1 MLKPRFDK
9 AFECLVSVTT
19 SEFVV
24 RHKVDAQRFSLYAK
38 THTHAC
44 THMHTEFALSSNAN
58 AHLLD
63 RCVSKSM
70 PRSVSADPNSGKF
83 FAPARLSFH
92 ETVATVESCVCVY
105 AAACFGLPSRLYNV
119 LLSEALMPVPP
130 GPAQPGSAPV
140 FGRYAGV
147 QGAARRGFY
156 YVFEACFPLGCRCV
170 GAPPDVGF
178 KKRLVFI
185 SYVSRFHSS

>member
-1 MLKPRFDK
+1 M
-9 AFECLVSVTT
+9 

-140 FGRYAGV
+140 FGRYAGFSSMFDCRRPA
-147 QGAARRGFY
+147 GAQARRPMPHATCADVSERRQTW
-156 YVFEACFPLGCRCV
+156 VFRRDWCL
-170 GAPPDVGF
+170 
-178 KKRLVFI
+178 LVLI
-185 SYVSRFHSS
+185 Q

>member
-1 MLKPRFDK
+1 MLRPRFDK
-9 AFECLVSVTT
+9 AFECLVSVIM

-83 FAPARLSFH
+83 FAPARTCSVRCSKMEENGRKWKLDAQLYWLMMYVKSPP
-92 ETVATVESCVCVY
+92 EPL
-105 AAACFGLPSRLYNV
+105 FGDFGDYHNI
-119 LLSEALMPVPP
+119 
-130 GPAQPGSAPV
+130 AQ
-140 FGRYAGV
+140 
-147 QGAARRGFY
+147 
-156 YVFEACFPLGCRCV
+156 
-170 GAPPDVGF
+170 
-178 KKRLVFI
+178 
-185 SYVSRFHSS
+185 